1 MSAAVGRFRRRG
13 TGLRLVQSA
22 LTARHARYNR
32 AWHLGSSRLLGASA
46 EQQLVEVRQ
55 QLADLRDILV
65 ALPAT
70 APDLATLSASIRQ
83 LDELFMI
90 VVVGEFNAGKS
101 AFVNALLGER
111 IFEEGV
117 TPTTARIQLIRY
129 GATAASGH
137 EDRGAPRHDR
147 PRGTA
152 ARLADRRHTRDQRA

>member
-1 MSAAVGRFRRRG
+1 MQQLSWHGARDSVDCSAASARCVARRG
-13 TGLRLVQSA
+13 IQSRVA
-22 LTARHARYNR
+22 F
-32 AWHLGSSRLLGASA
+32 GSSRLLGASA
-46 EQQLVEVRQ
+46 ERQLVEVRQ
-55 QLADLRDILV
+55 RLAELRDTLV

-101 AFVNALLGER
+101 AFVNALLGQR

-117 TPTTARIQLIRY
+117 TPTTSHIQLIRY

-137 EDRGAPRHDR
+137 EDGGALVM
-147 PRGTA
+147 TA
-152 ARLADRRHTRDQRA
+152 PVELLRDLQIKRKA

>member
-1 MSAAVGRFRRRG
+1 VAF
-13 TGLRLVQSA
+13 
-22 LTARHARYNR
+22 
-32 AWHLGSSRLLGASA
+32 GSSRLLGASA
-46 EQQLVEVRQ
+46 ERQLIEARQ

-70 APDLATLSASIRQ
+70 SADLATLGASMRQ

-117 TPTTARIQLIRY
+117 TPTTARIQLIRH
-129 GATAASGH
+129 GATVTSGRD
-137 EDRGAPRHDR
+137 EDGVLVMTAPVE
-147 PRGTA
+147 
-152 ARLADRRHTRDQRA
+152 RLHAT